1 MPENITTVLNLPE
14 ADFGSSG
21 FPNPSDNRVY
31 VLQGE
36 GSDRDRK
43 VSLGDLF
50 EWLVGAKAMTSAA
63 PEHRVGDIVF
73 KIEETRG
80 GKILTAYIMD
90 GRTLSKPTVTG
101 GLKADSIE
109 GTNQGT
115 GDTKYLVLGNTTVT
129 GDLDVKGKA
138 MLGNSMLVADPD
150 EQTLESRVPL
160 GFGDGYQAGKELVRT
175 DEVKTAKIS
184 SPGTTLTVAATIDA
198 PGVIGNVMTN
208 NITSKIEGGPIFV
221 NGGLSI
227 FGKVSLTGS
236 LSISGDVSL
245 TGENSAVSAKSVATE
260 RFACSKL
267 SLKDVGV
274 AYAPALPYF
283 IDTAYAFD
291 GDLSRYCAGAP
302 SGGRVTFVNATGS
315 DRKYTF
321 TGGANGKSGYFT
333 LKNGRA
339 VDLLVFKTLSS
350 TQVSLVPIGIDFSTG
365 D

>member
-1 MPENITTVLNLPE
+1 MPENITTVLNLPD
-14 ADFGSSG
+14 ADFGSGG

-80 GKILTAYIMD
+80 GKILTAYVMD
-90 GRTLSKPTVTG
+90 GRTLEKPTVTG

-109 GTNQGT
+109 GTNQGQ

-150 EQTLESRVPL
+150 GQTLESRVPL

-184 SPGTTLTVAATIDA
+184 SPGMTIQVLAVLDA
-198 PGVIGNVMTN
+198 FGVKGNVTTDS
-208 NITSKIEGGPIFV
+208 IAPKTAGQPISV
-221 NGGLSI
+221 TGNLSI
-227 FGKVSLTGS
+227 VGNVSLT
-236 LSISGDVSL
+236 
-245 TGENSAVSAKSVATE
+245 SAVSAKSVATE
-260 RFACSKL
+260 RLSCSKL
-267 SLKDVGV
+267 SLKDNGM

-283 IDTAYAFD
+283 VDTAYAYD
-291 GDLSRYCAGAP
+291 GDLSRYCAEAP

-321 TGGANGKSGYFT
+321 TGGENGKSGYFT
-333 LKNGRA
+333 LKDGRA
-339 VDLLVFKTLSS
+339 VDLLVFKALSS

-365 D
+365 G

>member
-1 MPENITTVLNLPE
+1 MPENITTVLNLPD
-14 ADFGSSG
+14 ADFGSGG

-63 PEHRVGDIVF
+63 PQHRVGDIVF

-80 GKILTAYIMD
+80 GKILTAYVMD
-90 GRTLSKPTVTG
+90 GRTLEKPTVTG

-109 GTNQGT
+109 GTNQGQ

-184 SPGTTLTVAATIDA
+184 A
-198 PGVIGNVMTN
+198 PGMTLVVTAVLDALGVEGNVKTDS
-208 NITSKIEGGPIFV
+208 IAPKTAGQPISV
-221 NGGLSI
+221 TGNLSI
-227 FGKVSLTGS
+227 VGNVSLT
-236 LSISGDVSL
+236 
-245 TGENSAVSAKSVATE
+245 SAVSAKSVATE
-260 RFACSKL
+260 RLSCSKL
-267 SLKDVGV
+267 SLKYNGM

-283 IDTAYAFD
+283 VDTAYAYD
-291 GDLSRYCAGAP
+291 GDLSRYCAEAP

-321 TGGANGKSGYFT
+321 TGGENGKSGYFT
-333 LKNGRA
+333 LKDGRA
-339 VDLLVFKTLSS
+339 VDLLVFKALSS

-365 D
+365 G

>member
-1 MPENITTVLNLPE
+1 MPENITTVLNLPD
-14 ADFGSSG
+14 ADFGSGG
-21 FPNPSDNRVY
+21 FSSPADNRVY
-31 VLQGE
+31 ILQGE

-50 EWLVGAKAMTSAA
+50 DWLVGAKAMTSDS
-63 PEHRVGDIVF
+63 PQHRVGDIVF
-73 KIEETRG
+73 KIEETQG
-80 GKILTAYIMD
+80 GKILTAYVMD
-90 GRTLSKPTVTG
+90 GRTLEKPTVTG

-109 GTNQGT
+109 GTNQGQ

-150 EQTLESRVPL
+150 GQTLESRVPL

-184 SPGTTLTVAATIDA
+184 A
-198 PGVIGNVMTN
+198 PGMTLVVTAVLDALGVEGNVKTDS
-208 NITSKIEGGPIFV
+208 IAPKTAGQPISV
-221 NGGLSI
+221 TGNLYIVGN
-227 FGKVSLTGS
+227 VSLT
-236 LSISGDVSL
+236 
-245 TGENSAVSAKSVATE
+245 SALSAKSVATE
-260 RFACSKL
+260 RLSCSKL
-267 SLKDVGV
+267 SLKDNGM

-283 IDTAYAFD
+283 VDTAYAYD

-321 TGGANGKSGYFT
+321 TGGENGKSGYFT
-333 LKNGRA
+333 LKDGRA
-339 VDLLVFKTLSS
+339 VDLLVFKALSS

-365 D
+365 G

>member
-1 MPENITTVLNLPE
+1 MPENITTVLNLPD
-14 ADFGSSG
+14 ADFGSGG
-21 FPNPSDNRVY
+21 FSNPAENRAY
-31 VLQGE
+31 ILQGE

-50 EWLVGAKAMTSAA
+50 DWLVGAKAMTNDS
-63 PEHRVGDIVF
+63 PQHSVGDIVF
-73 KIEETRG
+73 KIEETKG

-90 GRTLSKPTVTG
+90 GRTLSKPTVAG

-115 GDTKYLVLGNTTVT
+115 GDTKYLILGNTTVT

-150 EQTLESRVPL
+150 GQTLESRVPL
-160 GFGDGYQAGKELVRT
+160 GFGAGYQAGKELVRT

-184 SPGTTLTVAATIDA
+184 SPGTTLTVAAVLDA
-198 PGVIGNVMTN
+198 FGVKGNVTTDS
-208 NITSKIEGGPIFV
+208 IVPKTAGQPISV
-221 NGGLSI
+221 
-227 FGKVSLTGS
+227 TGS
-236 LSISGDVSL
+236 LSISGNVSL
-245 TGENSAVSAKSVATE
+245 TGATAAVSAKSVATE
-260 RFACSKL
+260 RLACSKL

-321 TGGANGKSGYFT
+321 TGSANGKSGYFT
-333 LKNGRA
+333 LKDGHA
-339 VDLLVFKTLSS
+339 VDLLVFNTVNS
-350 TQVSLVPIGIDFSTG
+350 TQATLVPIGIDFSTG
-365 D
+365 G